1 MRSPGTIAALL
12 LFALFVLCWLHL
24 SAGSGPSPAGG
35 AAASVPGIGS
45 LLPPLVAIVLALL
58 LRQVIVSLFAG
69 VYIGAMLV
77 GGFNPFAALLRTADH
92 YLVNALASRDH
103 AAIMIF
109 TLLLG
114 GMTGVISR
122 AGGAGGVVRVLGRL
136 ANSAR
141 SAQVVV
147 WAMGLVIFFDDYANS
162 LLVGSS
168 MRPLCDRHKVSR
180 EKLAYIVDSTS
191 APVAAVAVFSTWI
204 GAEVGL
210 IRDAFVSVGY
220 QGDAYLTFLRSIPY
234 RFYPLLTL
242 VFGFMVALSGRD
254 FSAMHRAEQRARS
267 GGGLV
272 RPGSRSMWDMGG
284 EDLRPLENRPQEW
297 TTAAV
302 PVLTVLVTAFVG
314 LYVDG
319 SRALAASGIS
329 GHSLGTALGA
339 ADSYRVLLWA
349 SLLGC
354 LSAGLMA
361 LSRKILDLRET
372 IDSMMAGARAML
384 TALVVLMLA
393 WSLGQV
399 CTDLGT
405 ADYILSLTGDAID
418 PRFLPALIFIVSGV
432 VSFATGTSWGTMSI
446 LIPLAVPLAVKMT
459 VAAGLPPATAESV
472 LLGVVASVLAGSV
485 FGDHCSPISDTT
497 ILSSMAASSD
507 LVDHVRTQLPYAV
520 SVGVVALVVCVVP
533 SAFGLPPLL
542 ALVLGATVL
551 WLLIRLAGRPVTDQ
565 KLP

>member
-1 MRSPGTIAALL
+1 MLLSALL
-12 LFALFVLCWLHL
+12 VLCWL
-24 SAGSGPSPAGG
+24 P
-35 AAASVPGIGS
+35 AAAGTQQPPVGAPASPVPGIGS

-69 VYIGAMLV
+69 VYLGALLV
-77 GGFNPFAALLRTADH
+77 GGWNPFTALLRTADH
-92 YLVNALASRDH
+92 YLLNALASRDH

-114 GMTGVISR
+114 GMTGIISR
-122 AGGAGGVVRVLGRL
+122 AGGASGVVRVLGRL
-136 ANSAR
+136 ARSAR
-141 SAQVVV
+141 STQVVV

-168 MRPLCDRHKVSR
+168 MRPLCDRFKVSR

-210 IRDAFVSVGY
+210 IRDAFVSVGH
-220 QGDAYLTFLRSIPY
+220 QGDAYLSFLRSIPY

-242 VFGFMVALSGRD
+242 AFGFMVALSGRD
-254 FSAMHRAEQRARS
+254 FSAMHRAETRARS
-267 GGGLV
+267 GGGLM
-272 RPGSRSMWDMGG
+272 RPGGRSLWDMGG
-284 EDLRPLENRPQEW
+284 EDLRPLENRPQLW
-297 TTAAV
+297 YTAAV
-302 PVLTVLVTAFVG
+302 PVLVVLITAFAG
-314 LYVDG
+314 LYIDG
-319 SRALAASGIS
+319 SRSLARDGVVA
-329 GHSLGTALGA
+329 HSLGSALGA

-354 LSAGLMA
+354 LSAALMA
-361 LSRKILDLRET
+361 LGRRILNLRET
-372 IDSMMAGARAML
+372 VDSMMGGARAML

-399 CTDLGT
+399 CSDLGT

-418 PRFLPALIFIVSGV
+418 PRFLPALIFIVSGL

-446 LIPLAVPLAVKMT
+446 LIPLAIPLAVKMS
-459 VAAGLPPATAESV
+459 VAAGFPPDQAENV
-472 LLGVVASVLAGSV
+472 LLGVIASVLAGSV

-497 ILSSMAASSD
+497 ILSSMASSSD
-507 LVDHVRTQLPYAV
+507 LVDHVRTQLPYALV
-520 SVGVVALVVCVVP
+520 VGGVALVVGVVP
-533 SAFGLPPLL
+533 TAFGLSPLL
-542 ALVLGATVL
+542 ALLLGAGVLGLVL
-551 WLLIRLAGRPVTDQ
+551 RLAGRVVE
-565 KLP
+565 

>member
-1 MRSPGTIAALL
+1 MGIERTAKTLSLAILPLL
-12 LFALFVLCWLHL
+12 ALFCWLTM
-24 SAGSGPSPAGG
+24 G
-35 AAASVPGIGS
+35 AAAGQGQPPGGTGPSFLS
-45 LLPPLVAIVLALL
+45 LLPPIIAIALALL
-58 LRQVIVSLFAG
+58 LRQVVVSLFAG
-69 VYIGAMLV
+69 VYLGALIT
-77 GGFNPFAALLRTADH
+77 GGFDPFAALLRTVDH
-92 YLVNALASRDH
+92 YLVDALASRDH

-114 GMTGVISR
+114 GMTGIISR
-122 AGGAGGVVRVLGRL
+122 AGGAGGVVKILGRL
-136 ANSAR
+136 ARSAR
-141 SAQVVV
+141 STQVVV
-147 WAMGLVIFFDDYANS
+147 WALGLVIFFDDYANS

-168 MRPLCDRHKVSR
+168 MRPLCDRLKVSR

-220 QGDAYLTFLRSIPY
+220 QGDPYLTFLKSIPY

-242 VFGFMVALSGRD
+242 AFGFMVAISGRD
-254 FSAMHRAEQRARS
+254 FGAMRRAEKRARS

-272 RPGSRSMWDMGG
+272 RPGSRSMWDMGAD
-284 EDLRPLENRPQEW
+284 DLRPVENRPQLW
-297 TTAAV
+297 YVAAV
-302 PVLTVLVTAFVG
+302 PVLTVLLTAFAG

-319 SRALAASGIS
+319 SRSLAADGIV
-329 GHSLGTALGA
+329 GHSLGAALGA

-361 LSRKILDLRET
+361 VGRRILNLREAV
-372 IDSMMAGARAML
+372 DSMMAGGRAML

-399 CTDLGT
+399 CSDLGT

-418 PRFLPALIFIVSGV
+418 PRLLPGLIFIIAGL

-446 LIPLAVPLAVKMT
+446 LIPLAVPLGVKMSA
-459 VAAGLPPATAESV
+459 AAGLPPDQAEPL
-472 LLGVVASVLAGSV
+472 LLGVIASVLAGSV

-507 LVDHVRTQLPYAV
+507 LVDHVKTQLPYALT
-520 SVGVVALVVCVVP
+520 VGLMALVVGVIPAAYGV
-533 SAFGLPPLL
+533 PPLL
-542 ALVLGATVL
+542 ALGVGLVLLA
-551 WLLIRLAGRPVTDQ
+551 LLLRLIGRPVD
-565 KLP
+565 